1 MTHRLRNAAAIAMGA
16 ALMLS
21 LAACVSVTSA
31 PAGAFKVGTTSYQV
45 TLGQEWSDISQ
56 IMLAR
61 PKNVRLLSLDGPSLN
76 RLYLTDGLAPGDFL
90 VKPAAKDK
98 PTPTYQKGM
107 SPSELVEFV
116 ADSVSALDYQKV
128 ETSGLRPT
136 KLAGADGLRFD
147 LKGKTREGLE
157 ISGTAAVL
165 DAGGKL
171 YVILY
176 LAPQEHYF
184 QATLPEVEAVMR
196 SADRG

>member
-1 MTHRLRNAAAIAMGA
+1 MC
-16 ALMLS
+16 S
-21 LAACVSVTSA
+21 
-31 PAGAFKVGTTSYQV
+31 
-45 TLGQEWSDISQ
+45 SD
-56 IMLAR
+56 L
-61 PKNVRLLSLDGPSLN
+61 
-76 RLYLTDGLAPGDFL
+76 LYLTDGLAPGDFL

-107 SPSELVEFV
+107 SATELVEFV

-136 KLAGADGLRFD
+136 RLAGAEGLRFD

-157 ISGTAAVL
+157 ISGAAAL
-165 DAGGKL
+165 AERGGKL

-184 QATLPEVEAVMR
+184 QATLPEVESVMG
-196 SADRG
+196 SASAG